1 MAKIISPRVGT
12 PGDTFDIE
20 AAVEAG
26 INVDALIDNGFI
38 AVDDNAKPARKKSTT
53 PPDGDSDPQE

>member
-12 PGDTFDIE
+12 PGDDFDEVAAE
-20 AAVEAG
+20 AAG

-38 AVDDNAKPARKKSTT
+38 STSKSRKPAKTAET
-53 PPDGDSDPQE
+53 NEE